1 MIETYAFLAMFTL
14 QILIGS
20 VLSPAWLIRRVREKV
35 AGSAERLAE
44 IFPDVDHNLS
54 VERFA
59 TRHRALNTGIAALGL
74 LLRGWLFIHMQR
86 PDWNQRNVP
95 VLLTAYL
102 LAQMSP
108 LAFIASKAARFNRV
122 FKSSL

>member
-1 MIETYAFLAMFTL
+1 MIETYAFLAMFSL

-44 IFPDVDHNLS
+44 MLPGVDHKLS
-54 VERFA
+54 AERFA
-59 TRHRALNTGIAALGL
+59 TRHRALNTGIAVLGL
-74 LLRGWLFIHMQR
+74 LLLGWLFIHMQR
-86 PDWNQRNVP
+86 PDWNQRKVP
-95 VLLTAYL
+95 LILTAYL

-108 LAFIASKAARFNRV
+108 
-122 FKSSL
+122 